1 MLLSYWQHSFVD
13 YVEFMK
19 EWYIVS
25 ILSETKI
32 KRTDNCIYIVYDLW
46 YDRATKPTRKNP
58 NQEKT
63 NSMERF
69 CDRNL

>member
-1 MLLSYWQHSFVD
+1 MLLSYWQHSFVY
-13 YVEFMK
+13 YVEFIQ

-32 KRTDNCIYIVYDLW
+32 KKTDNYIYIVYHLW
-46 YDRATKPTRKNP
+46 YDRVTKPTRKDS

-63 NSMERF
+63 NPLERF
-69 CDRNL
+69 CNGDL

>member
-1 MLLSYWQHSFVD
+1 
-13 YVEFMK
+13 MK

-46 YDRATKPTRKNP
+46 YDRATKPTRKDS

-63 NSMERF
+63 NSLERF
-69 CDRNL
+69 CDGDL